1 MSLRITG
8 RPATTVAAAVLLLV
22 LSGCGSDDP
31 INHPWRP
38 GGAGTAAPGPAP
50 ASDLSGALSGAGSS
64 AQESAMQAWVAG
76 FQAGNPDVTVAYDP
90 VGSGGGRTQ
99 FVEGGVDLAGTDAP
113 LDDDELAGAAA
124 RCAPGEVLEL
134 PLYVSPIAVVFN
146 VPGIASLNMS
156 PDTVARLFT
165 GEITRWDDPAIAAAN
180 PDVDLP
186 DLAVTPVNRSDE
198 SGTTE
203 NFTEY
208 LAAAAPGSW
217 PYEASGDWPLSGG
230 QSAQGTSGV
239 VQTVTE
245 GHGGVTYADA
255 SKAGG
260 LGTVALQV
268 GDEFVPYS
276 PAAAAGLVDT
286 SPRAE
291 GRPPGSLVVELDR
304 TTTAP
309 GVYPLVL
316 VSYTAVCT
324 AYDTAGQAELVA
336 AFVQYVASEAGQQTA
351 AQTAGAAP
359 ISEQL
364 RSQVLALVETIG

>member
-1 MSLRITG
+1 VSLRITG
-8 RPATTVAAAVLLLV
+8 RTATTVAAAVLV
-22 LSGCGSDDP
+22 LALAGCGSDDP

-38 GGAGTAAPGPAP
+38 GGNGAAAPGPAP
-50 ASDLSGALSGAGSS
+50 ASGLDGALSGAGSS

-113 LDDDELAGAAA
+113 LDEEELAGAAA
-124 RCAPGEVLEL
+124 RCAPGDVLEL

-146 VPGIASLNMS
+146 LPGIESLNMS
-156 PDTVARLFT
+156 PDTIARLFT
-165 GEITRWDDPAIAAAN
+165 GDITRWDDPAIAADN
-180 PDVDLP
+180 PDVALP

-198 SGTTE
+198 SGTTK
-203 NFTEY
+203 NFTDY
-208 LAAAAPGSW
+208 LAAAAPQSW
-217 PYEASGDWPLSGG
+217 PYEASGDWPIPGR

-245 GHGGVTYADA
+245 GHGAVTYADA
-255 SKAGG
+255 SKAGA

-268 GDEFVPYS
+268 GPDFVPFS
-276 PAAAAGLVDT
+276 PEAAAALVDT

-291 GRPPGSLVVELDR
+291 GRPAGSFVVELDR

-324 AYDTAGQAELVA
+324 AYDAPGQAELVA
-336 AFVQYVASEAGQQTA
+336 AFVSYVASEAGQQTA
-351 AQTAGAAP
+351 AQTAGSAP